1 MNETLLS
8 VRDLKVR
15 FDTDEGEVK
24 AVDGVSFDV
33 MRGEVFAIVGESG
46 SGKSVTAMSML
57 GLIPNA
63 RIAGGEAWWKET
75 DLLQAN
81 ESVMRRIRGGE
92 IAMIFQDPLTALNP
106 VHKIGRQIGEMVRI
120 HRDASKK
127 QARER
132 AIELLDLVGIP
143 QPERRV
149 DNYPHEFSGGM
160 RQRAMIAMAIA
171 CEPDLLIA
179 DEPTTALDVTVQAQV
194 MEVLMEI
201 KDRIRS
207 SIILITHDLGL
218 VAGSADRVM
227 VMYAGR
233 PVEKGS
239 IDDLFYDTRHP
250 YTLGPARLAAAR
262 RRHRYRTTRPDQGC
276 AAVTDLG
283 AARVPVPPALRVRAA
298 ARTVRDRRAR
308 VPVGRQRTG
317 PRFGVPLRR
326 RPRARGR
333 RRSARRGDVRMT
345 AVAADNGAQTEP
357 ELCVAT
363 DLVKEFP
370 ISSGLHGPHD
380 RQGARGLGREPA
392 RRGRRDARLG
402 GGVRLRQVD
411 HRTTASQPHPPHLR
425 CRASSKGKDI
435 SHLKEKE
442 LRDARQRFQIVFQDP
457 YASLNPRMTIGRALA
472 EPLARAPQDEQDRR
486 AREGR
491 RPPEERRPL
500 ARARVRAIRTSSPAA
515 SANAPASHA
524 RSRSTPA
531 HRPRRAR
538 LRARRV
544 DPGRRREPARAPAGR
559 ARPRLRLHRARPLA
573 SSATSRIVSR

>member
-1 MNETLLS
+1 VNETLLS

-15 FDTDEGEVK
+15 FDTDDGEVK

-33 MRGEVFAIVGESG
+33 VRGEVFAIVGESG

-149 DNYPHEFSGGM
+149 DSYPHEFSGGM

-194 MEVLMEI
+194 IEVLMEI

-227 VMYAGR
+227 VMYAGK

-239 IDDLFYDTRHP
+239 IDDVFYDTRHP
-250 YTLGPARLAAAR
+250 YTLGLLASLPRVDDTGSERLVPIKGAPPSLISVPPGCSFNPRCEFARL
-262 RRHRYRTTRPDQGC
+262 PDPC
-276 AAVTDLG
+276 ATEEPEFEWVENEPGHGSACHFAGDL
-283 AARVPVPPALRVRAA
+283 ARV
-298 ARTVRDRRAR
+298 
-308 VPVGRQRTG
+308 
-317 PRFGVPLRR
+317 
-326 RPRARGR
+326 
-333 RRSARRGDVRMT
+333 
-345 AVAADNGAQTEP
+345 
-357 ELCVAT
+357 
-363 DLVKEFP
+363 
-370 ISSGLHGPHD
+370 
-380 RQGARGLGREPA
+380 
-392 RRGRRDARLG
+392 
-402 GGVRLRQVD
+402 
-411 HRTTASQPHPPHLR
+411 
-425 CRASSKGKDI
+425 DI
-435 SHLKEKE
+435 SE
-442 LRDARQRFQIVFQDP
+442 V
-457 YASLNPRMTIGRALA
+457 
-472 EPLARAPQDEQDRR
+472 
-486 AREGR
+486 
-491 RPPEERRPL
+491 
-500 ARARVRAIRTSSPAA
+500 RV
-515 SANAPASHA
+515 
-524 RSRSTPA
+524 
-531 HRPRRAR
+531 
-538 LRARRV
+538 
-544 DPGRRREPARAPAGR
+544 AG
-559 ARPRLRLHRARPLA
+559 
-573 SSATSRIVSR
+573 TFE